1 VSVVR
6 GSSLRARLSRTFV
19 GLGFVSVVLLA
30 GVNFFV
36 VRSLIDTDVRGQ
48 LVTLR
53 DLRQD
58 SIELTIERVLARV
71 SVLASDPGVVAATE
85 DLDGAYAVVGT
96 DIDPTQR
103 AELVASYDAVVAPYD
118 EAGVEHPPVEALVP
132 DSVAGGY
139 VQYHYVAA
147 NPFPTDERDQL
158 IDAGDGSSYS
168 AAHARHHPFLRS
180 LRDSIGATDLLIVG
194 AANDVIYSV
203 SKRVDLGTNASTGPY
218 RDTGLG
224 RSLAR
229 LDEVAITDAVIVDS
243 EFYLPDSSAP
253 IVQIA
258 ATIRADTQVIGAIVV
273 EIPIDELTDIV
284 TADQQWD
291 LLGLGTTGEAYVV
304 GPDLRL
310 RTVPRS
316 WFEDPSGYLRRFAEQ
331 GGDQRTADLIEFTG
345 SPVLLQSVDNR
356 AVQAALDGEAF
367 VGVVDN
373 YLGRQ
378 TLAATVPLDLPGLDW
393 VVVTEQQ
400 TSETNDELARFL
412 VTIGLLLLVLLPIL
426 AIVGLFLARMLARPV
441 GPLVDFAGR
450 IASGE
455 LDTAT
460 PDLGRNELG
469 DLGGQL
475 RAVASQL
482 GDHEREI
489 AHEEHGI
496 ASMLSSVLPPT
507 LVARIRSG
515 EPGLI
520 DQIDTGTVISL
531 TIRGLPVPV
540 GAEQDAVLDLTTRLA
555 TELRALAME
564 HEIDPIRLGSD
575 RQVFVS
581 GLGEPGPRADAAL
594 AFAAAAV
601 QLVDA
606 LGSELGVELSGHVG
620 LASGQVATGVLGSKQ
635 ASFGIW
641 GECVGTASALSTN
654 AAAEIIVDRPVLD
667 EISASVD
674 GWGARW
680 EVSPFDASSNDA
692 IGFDIEAFEVRP
704 LD

>member
-1 VSVVR
+1 M
-6 GSSLRARLSRTFV
+6 
-19 GLGFVSVVLLA
+19 
-30 GVNFFV
+30 
-36 VRSLIDTDVRGQ
+36 
-48 LVTLR
+48 
-53 DLRQD
+53 
-58 SIELTIERVLARV
+58 
-71 SVLASDPGVVAATE
+71 
-85 DLDGAYAVVGT
+85 
-96 DIDPTQR
+96 
-103 AELVASYDAVVAPYD
+103 
-118 EAGVEHPPVEALVP
+118 P
-132 DSVAGGY
+132 DSAAGRY

-147 NPFPTDERDQL
+147 NPFPVDERDQL

-168 AAHARHHPFLRS
+168 AAHAEYHQFLSS

-194 AANDVIYSV
+194 AASDDVIYSV
-203 SKRVDLGTNASTGPY
+203 TKRVDLGTDTSVGPY

-224 RSLAR
+224 TSLAR
-229 LDEVAITDAVIVDS
+229 LQQAAITDAVIIDS

-258 ATIRADTQVIGAIVV
+258 ATIRSDAQVIGAIVV
-273 EIPIDELTDIV
+273 GIPIAALTDIV

-291 LLGLGTTGEAYVV
+291 RLGLGTTGEAYVV
-304 GPDLRL
+304 GPDRRL
-310 RTVPRS
+310 RTLPRS
-316 WFEDPSGYLRRFAEQ
+316 WFEDPSRYLRRFAEQ
-331 GGDQRTADLIEFTG
+331 GGDQRTVGLIEFTG

-356 AVQAALDGEAF
+356 AVKSALNGEEF
-367 VGVVDN
+367 IGVVDN
-373 YLGRQ
+373 YLGRR
-378 TLAATVPLDLPGLDW
+378 TLAATVPLDLPGVDW

-412 VTIGLLLLVLLPIL
+412 VTIGLLLLILLPIL

-450 IASGE
+450 IAAGE
-455 LDTAT
+455 LDTDV

-482 GDHEREI
+482 GEHEQEI
-489 AHEEHGI
+489 EHEEQGI
-496 ASMLSSVLPPT
+496 ASMLGSVLPPT

-515 EPGLI
+515 EPDLI
-520 DQIDTGTVISL
+520 DQIDTGTVVSL

-555 TELRALAME
+555 TELRALAVE
-564 HEIDPIRLGSD
+564 HEVDLIRVGSD

-581 GLGEPGPRADAAL
+581 GLGESGPRADAAL
-594 AFAAAAV
+594 AFAAAAI

-606 LGSELGVELSGHVG
+606 LGSELDVELSGHIG
-620 LASGQVATGVLGSKQ
+620 MAAGQVATGVLGSKQ

-654 AAAEIIVDRPVLD
+654 AAAEILVDRSVLD
-667 EISASVD
+667 ELIAAVD
-674 GWGARW
+674 GWGAPW

-692 IGFDIEAFEVRP
+692 ISFDIEAFEVRP
-704 LD
+704 VD